1 MSLCYN
7 TSTMARLNLWDT
19 HAHLDDAQFD
29 NDRDELIAQL
39 GETLAG
45 VINPAVDLKSCE
57 KVIQIAEQYPFIYAA
72 VGWHPENLKG
82 IPADFEDRIARWAQH
97 PKVVA
102 VGEIGLDY
110 YWLENEP
117 PEVQKKILLRQ
128 LDLCKQLDLPFI
140 FHDREAHGD
149 TMKIFQ
155 TEITGVRGV
164 FHCYSGSL
172 EMAKELAKRGFYFGF
187 GGTSTYK
194 NSQKTRE
201 VLQWV
206 PKELMLFET
215 DSPYLSPIPFRG
227 KRNNPAYTEYTA
239 RNAAALLNT
248 DFEKLLEQT
257 TKNTLE
263 LFKKIPR

>member
-1 MSLCYN
+1 MSK
-7 TSTMARLNLWDT
+7 TGLWDT
-19 HAHLDDAQFD
+19 HAHLDDSQFD
-29 NDRDELIAQL
+29 KDRHTLCAEL
-39 GETLAG
+39 GEILDG
-45 VINPAVDLKSCE
+45 VINPSVDEKSADFA
-57 KVIQIAEQYPFIYAA
+57 IALAEQFPHIYAA

-82 IPADFEDRIARWAQH
+82 IPADFEQKLAKWAEH

-102 VGEIGLDY
+102 IGEIGLDY

-117 PEVQKKILLRQ
+117 PATQKKVLLAQ
-128 LDLCKQLDLPFI
+128 LDLCKQLNLPFI

-149 TMKIFQ
+149 TMQIFQ
-155 TEITGVRGV
+155 KEIKGVRGV

-172 EMAKELAKRGFYFGF
+172 EMAKELAKTGFYFGF

-215 DSPYLSPIPFRG
+215 DSPYLAPIPFRG

-239 RNAAALLNT
+239 RNAATLLNCS
-248 DFEKLLEQT
+248 FEELAEQT
-257 TKNTLE
+257 TKNAKTL
-263 LFKKIPR
+263 FTKIK

>member
-1 MSLCYN
+1 MSK
-7 TSTMARLNLWDT
+7 TGLWDT
-19 HAHLDDAQFD
+19 HAHLDDNQFD
-29 NDRDELIAQL
+29 KDRDALCAELAEIL
-39 GETLAG
+39 EG
-45 VINPAVDLKSCE
+45 VINPGVDEKSSE
-57 KVIQIAEQYPFIYAA
+57 SAIRLAEQYPFIYAA
-72 VGWHPENLKG
+72 VGWHPEELKT
-82 IPADFEDRIARWAQH
+82 IPKNYEDKIAAWAKH

-102 VGEIGLDY
+102 IGEIGLDY

-117 PEVQKKILLRQ
+117 PAVQKAILLRQ

-149 TMKIFQ
+149 TLEIFQ
-155 TEITGVRGV
+155 KEITGIRGV
-164 FHCYSGSL
+164 FHCFSGSL

-201 VLQWV
+201 VLNWV
-206 PKELMLFET
+206 PRELMLFET

-239 RNAAALLNT
+239 KNAVLVLGCSMEELA
-248 DFEKLLEQT
+248 EQT
-257 TKNTLE
+257 TKNALT

>member
-1 MSLCYN
+1 MSR
-7 TSTMARLNLWDT
+7 TGLWDT
-19 HAHLDDAQFD
+19 HAHLDDSQFD
-29 NDRDELIAQL
+29 KDRDALCAELA
-39 GETLAG
+39 ETLEG
-45 VINPAVDLKSCE
+45 VINPGVDEKSSESAICL
-57 KVIQIAEQYPFIYAA
+57 AEQYPFIYAA
-72 VGWHPENLKG
+72 VGWHPEELKT
-82 IPADFEDRIARWAQH
+82 IPKNYEDKIAAWAKH

-102 VGEIGLDY
+102 IGEIGLDY

-117 PEVQKKILLRQ
+117 PAVQKAILLRQ

-149 TMKIFQ
+149 TLEIFQ
-155 TEITGVRGV
+155 KEITGIRGV
-164 FHCYSGSL
+164 FHCFSGSL

-201 VLQWV
+201 VLNWV
-206 PKELMLFET
+206 PRELMLFET

-239 RNAAALLNT
+239 KNAALVLGCSMEELA
-248 DFEKLLEQT
+248 EQT
-257 TKNTLE
+257 TKNALT
-263 LFKKIPR
+263 LFKKITL

>member
-1 MSLCYN
+1 M
-7 TSTMARLNLWDT
+7 WDT
-19 HAHLDDAQFD
+19 HAHLDDNQFD
-29 NDRDELIAQL
+29 KDRDALCAELA
-39 GETLAG
+39 ETLEG
-45 VINPAVDLKSCE
+45 VINPGVDEKSSE
-57 KVIQIAEQYPFIYAA
+57 SAIRLAEQYPFIYAA
-72 VGWHPENLKG
+72 VGWHPEELKT
-82 IPADFEDRIARWAQH
+82 IPKNYEDKIAAWAKH

-102 VGEIGLDY
+102 IGEIGLDY

-117 PEVQKKILLRQ
+117 PAVQKAILLRQ

-149 TMKIFQ
+149 TLEIFQ
-155 TEITGVRGV
+155 KEITGIRGV
-164 FHCYSGSL
+164 FHCFSGSL

-201 VLQWV
+201 VLNWV
-206 PKELMLFET
+206 PRELMLFET

-227 KRNNPAYTEYTA
+227 KRNNPAYTAYTA
-239 RNAAALLNT
+239 KNAALVLGCSMEELA
-248 DFEKLLEQT
+248 EQT
-257 TKNTLE
+257 TKNALT